1 MTTITHVTTDSVTML
16 RRNLLHMVRYP
27 ELTIFLVGAPVV
39 FLLLFV
45 FVFGGT
51 LGAGLPGVTG
61 GTATDYLNYL
71 VPGLLILTVGGG
83 VAGTAAISVAM
94 DMTEGIIARFRTMA
108 ISRTAVL
115 TGHVLGTVLQG
126 LLAVV
131 LIVGVALLLGFRPT
145 AGVLGWLGAIGTL
158 VIVSLAVAQLAVAMG
173 IASRTVETASNLPMI
188 ILILPLL
195 GSGFVP
201 TGSMPAW
208 LQGFAEWQ
216 PFTPFI
222 ETVRGLLFGTELGIY
237 PWLTIGWSVVIWVVG
252 YVWARYLYE
261 RRSVVR

>member
-1 MTTITHVTTDSVTML
+1 MTHVIADSATML
-16 RRNLLHMVRYP
+16 HRNLIHMIRYP
-27 ELTIFLVGAPVV
+27 GLTLFLVAAPVV

-51 LGAGLPGVTG
+51 LGAGLPGVSG

-71 VPGLLILTVGGG
+71 VPGLLLLTVGGG

-94 DMTEGIIARFRTMA
+94 DMTEGIVARFRTMA

-115 TGHVLGTVLQG
+115 TGHVLGTVVQG
-126 LLAVV
+126 LLAVA
-131 LIVGVALLLGFRPT
+131 LLVGVALLLGFRPT
-145 AGVLGWLGAIGTL
+145 AGPLGWIGAIAIL
-158 VIVSLAVAQLAVAMG
+158 VVVSLAVAQLAVAMG
-173 IASRTVETASNLPMI
+173 IASRTVETASNLPM
-188 ILILPLL
+188 LILLLPML

-208 LQGFAEWQ
+208 LQGFAQYQ

-222 ETVRGLLFGTELGIY
+222 ETVRGLLFGTDLGIY
-237 PWLTIGWSVVIWVVG
+237 PWLTLGWAVAIGAGG
-252 YVWARYLYE
+252 YLWARMLYE
-261 RRSVVR
+261 RRSVIR